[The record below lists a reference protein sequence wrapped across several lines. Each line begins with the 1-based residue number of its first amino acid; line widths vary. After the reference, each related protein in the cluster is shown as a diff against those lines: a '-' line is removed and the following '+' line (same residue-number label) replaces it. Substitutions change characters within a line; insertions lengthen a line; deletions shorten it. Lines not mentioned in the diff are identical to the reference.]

1 MPRTAEQNSEIRR
14 KRHQAILEAAITLFA
29 RNGFSETGISD
40 IARAAGVSHGTI
52 FRYFPSKEEL
62 FRSAVMEPLQIVDRA
77 MAGPPIEGTP
87 LERIR
92 HMLRRQ
98 VEFIARHREYLRLTQ
113 HVLGHRDR
121 FPALAEELLAF
132 SERFGGV
139 LVPLIR
145 EGQDGGELAPGDP
158 AAIAI
163 CYFAFLNGAGLISAG
178 DDMDSPFWKAV
189 VAIGVRMFGPVDL
202 SMEG

>member
-14 KRHQAILEAAITLFA
+14 ERHQAILEAAITLFA

-62 FRSAVMEPLQIVDRA
+62 FRSAVMEPVQIVDRA

-92 HMLRRQ
+92 HMVRRQ
-98 VEFIARHREYLRLTQ
+98 VEFIARHREYL
-113 HVLGHRDR
+113 
-121 FPALAEELLAF
+121 AF
-132 SERFGGV
+132 SERFGGA

-189 VAIGVRMFGPVDL
+189 VTIGVRMFGPVDL
-202 SMEG
+202 STEE